1 MALIGGKQTMR
12 MMRVTP
18 IANGYAVYYGKN
30 YIMLFNRKE
39 NAEYVA
45 NLLEKVKS
53 SDLKNYKYI
62 EERK

>member
-1 MALIGGKQTMR
+1 MR
-12 MMRVTP
+12 MTRVTP

-30 YIMLFNRKE
+30 YIMMFNRKE

-53 SDLKNYKYI
+53 SDLKNYKFV
-62 EERK
+62 EEKNK

>member
-1 MALIGGKQTMR
+1 MR

-30 YIMLFNRKE
+30 YIMMFNRKE

-53 SDLKNYKYI
+53 SDLKNYKFV
-62 EERK
+62 EEKNK